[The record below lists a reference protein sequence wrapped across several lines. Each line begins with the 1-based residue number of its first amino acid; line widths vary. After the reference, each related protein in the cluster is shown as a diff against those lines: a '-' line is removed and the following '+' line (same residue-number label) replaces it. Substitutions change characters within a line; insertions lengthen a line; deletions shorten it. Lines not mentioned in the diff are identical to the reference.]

1 MKELCLIIPTHN
13 RADCIEE
20 YLERQCASAA
30 ELGVDLILWDTSTD
44 GKTEAIANDYRARGY
59 SNVHYDRYDGPT
71 DRLAIDRKV
80 VAACRKYGE
89 QYPYLW
95 FSSDGTIIDLPAVF
109 PKLKEELEKGYVL
122 IGLGHEACPPAQRTE
137 YTDCAALFRDCGW
150 WLTSLTSTVYSS
162 KLLRRAMDVLPL
174 DSPDFRGLWLP
185 MSVFYTIADA
195 PFQMLYLPQAH
206 FWTVNPRRSDS
217 FWKVSGNALRQW
229 GEVWCETIDALPA
242 VYDSD
247 KAAVLKSFDAHIH
260 LFSVRQLVNMKP
272 EGNLSL
278 EKVRRY
284 RPYIDRVTD
293 TPVFWFYFVSIF
305 VNRSLAGDARAIYR
319 KIKKLKTTG
328 A

>member
-1 MKELCLIIPTHN
+1 MLV
-13 RADCIEE
+13 RAE
-20 YLERQCASAA
+20 AA
-30 ELGVDLILWDTSTD
+30 
-44 GKTEAIANDYRARGY
+44 K
-59 SNVHYDRYDGPT
+59 
-71 DRLAIDRKV
+71 
-80 VAACRKYGE
+80 AAVPFC
-89 QYPYLW
+89 PYLVHDQYLALW
-95 FSSDGTIIDLPAVF
+95 CA
-109 PKLKEELEKGYVL
+109 EKGRIESVARPL
-122 IGLGHEACPPAQRTE
+122 IRYRIHGGNQ
-137 YTDCAALFRDCGW
+137 
-150 WLTSLTSTVYSS
+150 TSS
-162 KLLRRAMDVLPL
+162 
-174 DSPDFRGLWLP
+174 